1 LNGPDPG
8 LVSGYETK
16 ADPDVEWAGAVA
28 TGAKVQ
34 LFGSNST
41 NSSSGIDLSAL
52 YSIDN
57 Y

>member
-8 LVSGYETK
+8 LVSGYETE

-34 LFGSNST
+34 LFVSNST